1 MEEEGHAVVV
11 VVGDDGGGL
20 PFHLVHGV
28 LGSISPVGH
37 AEERQVVEVVA
48 EGHHLPGV
56 EVVDNLLGGRCLGDP
71 LRVDFEVAIFGVDNI
86 AVTEYAAFPGAGY
99 FGRCGL

>member
-1 MEEEGHAVVV
+1 MPSWLRKRFVKRRLPAVEMLWISKSRTLKEYIHISRESESLTAYVLSVNYLYFICNGAGLEVVVVEETGHAVVV

-37 AEERQVVEVVA
+37 AEE
-48 EGHHLPGV
+48 G
-56 EVVDNLLGGRCLGDP
+56 
-71 LRVDFEVAIFGVDNI
+71 
-86 AVTEYAAFPGAGY
+86 
-99 FGRCGL
+99 